1 MRSSVWLAA
10 LLAVV
15 AFAGECGAQVV
26 GQPYLIPSGYEGYT
40 PGTIITYGG
49 RNYVIQTNRTMVLS
63 QPQTVAAAPATVT
76 STYVVPSTTTIY
88 RSYPAYPYYYRPY
101 YRPPLFGPAVGFGY
115 GGGFGYG
122 PWGGPGF
129 MPGPYMGW
137 GW

>member
-1 MRSSVWLAA
+1 MKSSVWLST

-15 AFAGECGAQVV
+15 VFAGNSGAQVV
-26 GQPYLIPSGYEGYT
+26 GQPYLIPSGYERYT

-49 RNYVIQTNRTMVLS
+49 HNYVIQTNRTMVLS
-63 QPQTVAAAPATVT
+63 QPQAVAAAPATVT

-88 RSYPAYPYYYRPY
+88 RSYPAYPYYRPY
-101 YRPPLFGPAVGFGY
+101 YRPPLIGPGFGY
-115 GGGFGYG
+115 GMGFGYG
-122 PWGGPGF
+122 PGPWVGPGF